1 MRTKVN
7 NFFGIAAMAIAAIAL
22 YSQTNSHKENA
33 FDTHTFEPSIQSNP
47 HTAIPSAQKIL
58 VAPVPSAVP
67 PIETQKSSAKKIQQY
82 NPDTTEKSSALKN
95 KINPSEQPQSQ
106 TPVIEPKQPEKI
118 TDEDAKK
125 VIPAP
130 FNLALG
136 IFQDNDR
143 ERYKEFSDTQ
153 LADDWDITM
162 QAQLVDAIYSHPN
175 GNALSIDSVS
185 CKAHI
190 CELRVLATNSNTWPV
205 VLADLRV
212 QPWWDFGNNISI
224 YEFGIKQDTQIKTVY
239 FILLYK
245 H

>member
-1 MRTKVN
+1 MRAKVN
-7 NFFGIAAMAIAAIAL
+7 NDFGIAAMAIAAIAL
-22 YSQTNSHKENA
+22 YSQTNSHNENA
-33 FDTHTFEPSIQSNP
+33 FDIHTLEPSIQSNP
-47 HTAIPSAQKIL
+47 HTEIPSAQKIL
-58 VAPVPSAVP
+58 QVPVPSAVS
-67 PIETQKSSAKKIQQY
+67 PIETQKLSTKKLQPY
-82 NPDTTEKSSALKN
+82 NPDTTEKSSAPKN
-95 KINPSEQPQSQ
+95 KINPNEQLQPQ
-106 TPVIEPKQPEKI
+106 TPVIEPKPPEKI

-125 VIPAP
+125 VIPTP

-136 IFQDNDR
+136 IFQENDR
-143 ERYKEFSDTQ
+143 ERYKEFSDAQ

-175 GNALSIDSVS
+175 ANALTIDSVS
-185 CKAHI
+185 CKAHL
-190 CELRVLATNSNTWPV
+190 CELRVLATNSKTWPV

-245 H
+245 P